1 MFILS
6 AAAISPL
13 FQQVGKHIS
22 TEDMNYSM
30 EDIVYMIENDWEI
43 AGEVI
48 CKYSDDDFECGIN
61 EEIAEARYE
70 TNSDCFL
77 L

>member
-1 MFILS
+1 
-6 AAAISPL
+6 
-13 FQQVGKHIS
+13 
-22 TEDMNYSM
+22 
-30 EDIVYMIENDWEI
+30 MIENDWEI

-77 L
+77 LWFSSTIKYKILNE